1 MTKILS
7 YVVLIFVIFGC
18 EAADNSDVFK
28 PIENPEVVEDTTS
41 AKLTYLALGDSY
53 TIGEGVAE
61 EDRYP
66 VQLRDTLETQGVVIE
81 KLQIIARTGWTT
93 DQLSDAMDNS
103 QLDPSYDLVTLLI
116 GVNNQYRGRNPENYR
131 PEFIELLNRA
141 IGLAGNDPS
150 RVIVLSIPDWG
161 VTPFAS
167 GRDSAQIASE
177 IDAYNAINRQ
187 ASEMAGVAWI
197 DVTPISREA
206 ANRPELLAS
215 DNLHPSGLMYRY
227 WVEYLYPIAYQ
238 ILKEDK

>member
-1 MTKILS
+1 MTKLLS
-7 YVVLIFVIFGC
+7 YVLLIFVTLGC
-18 EAADNSDVFK
+18 EAADNSEFFEH
-28 PIENPEVVEDTTS
+28 IENPDDVEDTTS
-41 AKLTYLALGDSY
+41 IKISYLALGDSY
-53 TIGEGVAE
+53 TIGQGVAE

-66 VQLRDTLETQGVVIE
+66 VQLKDTLKSQGVTID

-93 DQLSDAMDNS
+93 DQLSDAMDNIE
-103 QLDPSYDLVTLLI
+103 LDASYDLVTLLI
-116 GVNNQYRGRNPENYR
+116 GVNNQYRGRTPESYR
-131 PEFIELLNRA
+131 PEFIELLNRS

-167 GRDSAQIASE
+167 GRDSAQIATE

-187 ASEMAGVAWI
+187 ASEMVDVTWI

-215 DNLHPSGLMYRY
+215 DELHPSGLMYRY
-227 WVEYLYPIAYQ
+227 WVEYLYPVAYQ
-238 ILKEDK
+238 ILTEDK